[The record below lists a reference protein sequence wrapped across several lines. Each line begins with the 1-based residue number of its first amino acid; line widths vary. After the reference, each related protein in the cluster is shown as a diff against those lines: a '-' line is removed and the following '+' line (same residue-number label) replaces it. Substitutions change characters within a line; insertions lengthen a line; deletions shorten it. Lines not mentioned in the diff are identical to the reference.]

1 MIYLDN
7 RQNKIE
13 VDDELNDLVRTVVD
27 YALKE
32 EGVKVS
38 YEISLLY
45 VDNEEIKE
53 INGQHRN
60 IDKETDVLSFP
71 MLDYPG
77 GKVFKDLYIEQKF
90 SQEFFDD
97 EYLVLGD
104 IVISLEKAK
113 EQCEEYNHNFIRE
126 VLYLCVHSVLHLLG
140 YDHMKEEEKKIMRKR
155 EEEILGA
162 FSIKR

>member
-7 RQNKIE
+7 RQNIIE
-13 VDDELNDLVRTVVD
+13 VDDKLNDLVRTVID

-32 EGVKVS
+32 EGVRIP

-45 VDNEEIKE
+45 VNNEEIKE
-53 INGQHRN
+53 INGLHRD

-71 MLDYPG
+71 MLEYSK
-77 GKVFKDLYIEQKF
+77 GKVFKDIYINQMF
-90 SQEFFDD
+90 PQEFFDD

-113 EQCEEYNHNFIRE
+113 AQCEEYNHNFNRE

-140 YDHMKEEEKKIMRKR
+140 YDHMEEEEKKIMRKR

>member
-7 RQNKIE
+7 RQEKIE
-13 VDDELNDLVRTVVD
+13 LDEELSDLVRKVID
-27 YALKE
+27 YALID
-32 EGVKVS
+32 EGVNVP

-53 INGQHRN
+53 INSNHRN
-60 IDKETDVLSFP
+60 VEKETDVLSFP
-71 MLDYPG
+71 MLDYPKG
-77 GKVFKDLYIEQKF
+77 SVFKEVYLEQKF

-97 EYLVLGD
+97 EYLILGD
-104 IVISLEKAK
+104 IVISLEKAR
-113 EQCEEYNHNFIRE
+113 EQSEEYNHNFIRE
-126 VLYLCVHSVLHLLG
+126 VLYLAVHSVLHLLG
-140 YDHMKEEEKKIMRKR
+140 YDHMEKEEKTIMRKR